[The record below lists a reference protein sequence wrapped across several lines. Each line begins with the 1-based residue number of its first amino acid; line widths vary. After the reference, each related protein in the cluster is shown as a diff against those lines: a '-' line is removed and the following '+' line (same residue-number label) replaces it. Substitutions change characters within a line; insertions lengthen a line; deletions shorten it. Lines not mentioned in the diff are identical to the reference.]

1 MFVGRLWVRAN
12 TEHGASSM
20 TQIARGIAVVAL
32 TLSVAGCGPD
42 GPTRADTGLAVGA
55 IAGGLIGNSVGKGTG
70 RALAT
75 VAGAFVGGIVGH
87 EVGRSLD
94 EQDRRLARE
103 AEYDALERGHS
114 GVARTWRNPDNGRY
128 GEVVPSRPYKRG
140 GGDCRD
146 YAHTVYID
154 GRPQVMRGTA
164 CRERDGTWRSV
175 A

>member
-1 MFVGRLWVRAN
+1 MLKFAMVAVTA
-12 TEHGASSM
+12 GA
-20 TQIARGIAVVAL
+20 AL
-32 TLSVAGCGPD
+32 SLAGCGPE

-55 IAGGLIGNSVGKGTG
+55 LAGGLIGNTVGKGTG

-75 VAGAFVGGIVGH
+75 VAGAFVGGVVGH
-87 EVGRSLD
+87 EIGRTLD
-94 EQDRRLARE
+94 EQDRMLARE
-103 AEYDALERGHS
+103 AEYEALERGRS

-140 GGDCRD
+140 GSDCRD

-164 CRERDGTWRSV
+164 CRNHDGTWRSV

>member
-1 MFVGRLWVRAN
+1 MLKFAMVAVTA
-12 TEHGASSM
+12 GA
-20 TQIARGIAVVAL
+20 AL
-32 TLSVAGCGPD
+32 SLAGCGPE

-55 IAGGLIGNSVGKGTG
+55 LAGGLIGNTVGKGTG

-75 VAGAFVGGIVGH
+75 VAGAFVGGVVGH
-87 EVGRSLD
+87 EIGRSLD
-94 EQDRRLARE
+94 EQDRMLARE
-103 AEYDALERGHS
+103 AEYEALERGRS

-128 GEVVPSRPYKRG
+128 GEVVPSRPYKRSG
-140 GGDCRD
+140 TDCRD

-164 CRERDGTWRSV
+164 CRNHDGTWRSV

>member
-1 MFVGRLWVRAN
+1 MLKFAMAAVTA
-12 TEHGASSM
+12 GA
-20 TQIARGIAVVAL
+20 AL
-32 TLSVAGCGPD
+32 SLAGCGPE

-55 IAGGLIGNSVGKGTG
+55 LAGGLIGNTVGKGTG

-75 VAGAFVGGIVGH
+75 VAGAFVGGVVGH
-87 EVGRSLD
+87 EIGRSLD
-94 EQDRRLARE
+94 EQDRMLARE
-103 AEYDALERGHS
+103 AEYEALERGRS

-128 GEVVPSRPYKRG
+128 GEVVPSRPYKRSG
-140 GGDCRD
+140 TDCRD

-164 CRERDGTWRSV
+164 CRNHDGTWRSV

>member
-1 MFVGRLWVRAN
+1 MIRRGNLMLKVF
-12 TEHGASSM
+12 S
-20 TQIARGIAVVAL
+20 IAIVTGLALNVA
-32 TLSVAGCGPD
+32 ACGPE

-75 VAGAFVGGIVGH
+75 VAGAFVGGVVGH
-87 EVGRSLD
+87 EIGRSLD
-94 EQDRRLARE
+94 ERDRMLARE
-103 AEYDALERGHS
+103 AEYEALERGSS

-140 GGDCRD
+140 GSDCRD

-154 GRPQVMRGTA
+154 GRPEVMRGTA
-164 CRERDGTWRSV
+164 CRNPDGSWRSV

>member
-1 MFVGRLWVRAN
+1 MLKVISVA
-12 TEHGASSM
+12 AS
-20 TQIARGIAVVAL
+20 AGLAL
-32 TLSVAGCGPD
+32 TVAACGPE
-42 GPTRADTGLAVGA
+42 GPNRADTGLAVGA

-75 VAGAFVGGIVGH
+75 VAGAFVGGVVGH
-87 EVGRSLD
+87 EIGRTLD
-94 EQDRRLARE
+94 EHDRMLARE
-103 AEYDALERGHS
+103 AEYEALERGPS

-128 GEVVPSRPYKRG
+128 GEVVPSRPYKRAG
-140 GGDCRD
+140 SDCRD

-164 CRERDGTWRSV
+164 CRNSDGSWRSV

>member
-1 MFVGRLWVRAN
+1 MLKFAMV
-12 TEHGASSM
+12 
-20 TQIARGIAVVAL
+20 AVTAGVAL
-32 TLSVAGCGPD
+32 SLAGCGPE

-55 IAGGLIGNSVGKGTG
+55 LAGGLIGNTVGKGTG

-75 VAGAFVGGIVGH
+75 VAGAFVGGVVGH
-87 EVGRSLD
+87 EIGRSLD
-94 EQDRRLARE
+94 EQDRMLARE
-103 AEYDALERGHS
+103 AEYEALERGRS

-128 GEVVPSRPYKRG
+128 GEVVPSRPYKRSG
-140 GGDCRD
+140 TDCRD

-164 CRERDGTWRSV
+164 CRNHDGTWRSV

>member
-1 MFVGRLWVRAN
+1 MLKVYSV
-12 TEHGASSM
+12 
-20 TQIARGIAVVAL
+20 VVAAGVA
-32 TLSVAGCGPD
+32 LSVAACGPE

-55 IAGGLIGNSVGKGTG
+55 IAGGLVGNTVGKGTG

-75 VAGAFVGGIVGH
+75 VAGAFVGGVVGH
-87 EVGRSLD
+87 EIGRSLD
-94 EQDRRLARE
+94 ERDRRLAEE

-128 GEVVPSRPYKRG
+128 GEVVPSRPYRRG
-140 GGDCRD
+140 DSDCRD

-154 GRPQVMRGTA
+154 GRPQVVRGTA
-164 CRERDGTWRSV
+164 CRTPDGSWRSV

>member
-1 MFVGRLWVRAN
+1 MLKVISA
-12 TEHGASSM
+12 A
-20 TQIARGIAVVAL
+20 IATGLA
-32 TLSVAGCGPD
+32 LSVAACGPE

-75 VAGAFVGGIVGH
+75 VAGAFVGGVVGN
-87 EVGRSLD
+87 EIGRSLD
-94 EQDRRLARE
+94 ERDRMLARE
-103 AEYDALERGHS
+103 AEYDALEHGSS

-128 GEVVPSRPYKRG
+128 GEVVPSRSYRRG
-140 GGDCRD
+140 GDDCRD

-164 CRERDGTWRSV
+164 CRSPDGGWRSV